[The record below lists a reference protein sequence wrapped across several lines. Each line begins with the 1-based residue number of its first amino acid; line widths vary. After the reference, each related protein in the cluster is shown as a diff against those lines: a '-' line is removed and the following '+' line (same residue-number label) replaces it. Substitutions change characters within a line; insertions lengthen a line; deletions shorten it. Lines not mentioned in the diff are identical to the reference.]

1 MVGQSIVLR
10 ARAGMFGDRNFRLIW
25 SAATV
30 SAFGY
35 YVTDIAI
42 PLLAIEQLDVNSFEI
57 GLIRVVQQLPNLLF
71 GLFLGVLV
79 DRTRKRPLMV
89 WSDIVRAIVL
99 LAIPLAAFRDVLNL
113 PIVLAVVFVV
123 GAFNLLFDV
132 SEGSFIPVV
141 IARDRLVEG
150 NSKIEAS
157 YSTAQ
162 TAGPAIGG
170 ALVTIL
176 TAPYAIAVTAIALLG
191 SASFLSRMTT
201 HEEQPHI
208 DHDRSVRQDIVE
220 GLRFVRRQPIL
231 RPILLTMIG
240 QSFFGFVFMAVYV
253 LYMKR
258 NLEISDFQVGLVFA
272 AGGVGSLLGTL
283 STPALNRRYGIG
295 PVMVAGNM
303 FFGVTG
309 LLIPLAVLIPQYA
322 FPLVIVCEF
331 LQYLGLLPFFLNAIS
346 LIQLV
351 SPDEMRGRIMST
363 RKFLTWGVQPF
374 GSLLGG
380 ILGGLITLPWTLA
393 AGEIGLLAVG
403 IWLCLQP
410 IRSMRAVPV
419 EVGQGWMQT

>member
-1 MVGQSIVLR
+1 MVGQSIALR
-10 ARAGMFGDRNFRLIW
+10 ARAGLFGDRNFRLIW

-42 PLLAIEQLDVNSFEI
+42 PLLAIEQLDVSSFQI

-89 WSDIVRAIVL
+89 WSDIIRAIVL
-99 LAIPLAAFRDVLNL
+99 LAIPLAAFRDMLNL
-113 PIVLAVVFVV
+113 PIVLVVVFVV

-132 SEGSFIPVV
+132 SEGSFIPFV
-141 IARDRLVEG
+141 IPRDRLVEG
-150 NSKIEAS
+150 NAKIEAS

-176 TAPYAIAVTAIALLG
+176 TAPYAVLVTAVGLIG

-201 HEEQPHI
+201 PEAQPHV
-208 DHDRSVRQDIVE
+208 DHQRSVRQDIVE
-220 GLRFVRRQPIL
+220 GLRFVRHHPIL
-231 RPILLTMIG
+231 RPILLTAIG
-240 QSFFGFVFMAVYV
+240 QNFFGFVFMAVYV

-258 NLEISDFQVGLVFA
+258 NLEISDFQVGLIFA

-283 STPALNRRYGIG
+283 ATPSLNNRFGIG
-295 PVMVAGNM
+295 PVMVGGNL

-309 LLIPLAVLIPQYA
+309 MLIPLAVLIPEYA

-331 LQYLGLLPFFLNAIS
+331 LQYLGLMPFFLNAMT

-393 AGEIGLLAVG
+393 AGEIGMLGVG
-403 IWLCLQP
+403 IWLCLHP
-410 IRSMRAVPV
+410 IRKLRSVPV
-419 EVGQGWMQT
+419 EREVG

>member
-1 MVGQSIVLR
+1 MVGQSIALR
-10 ARAGMFGDRNFRLIW
+10 ARAGLFGDRNFRLIW

-42 PLLAIEQLDVNSFEI
+42 PLLAIEQLDVSSFQI
-57 GLIRVVQQLPNLLF
+57 GLIRVVQQLPNLFF

-79 DRTRKRPLMV
+79 DRARKRPLMIT
-89 WSDIVRAIVL
+89 SDIVRAIVM
-99 LAIPLAAFRDVLNL
+99 LAIPLAAFRDMLNL
-113 PIVLAVVFVV
+113 PIVLVVVFVV

-132 SEGSFIPVV
+132 SEGSFIPSV
-141 IARDRLVEG
+141 IPRDRLVEG

-176 TAPYAIAVTAIALLG
+176 TAPYAVLVTAVGLIG
-191 SASFLSRMTT
+191 SAGFLSRMTT
-201 HEEQPHI
+201 PESQPHI
-208 DHDRSVRQDIVE
+208 DHERSVRQDIVE
-220 GLRFVRRQPIL
+220 GLRFVRHHTLL

-283 STPALNRRYGIG
+283 ATPALNRRYGIG

-309 LLIPLAVLIPQYA
+309 LLIPLAVLIPEYA

-393 AGEIGLLAVG
+393 VGEIGLLAVA

-410 IRSMRAVPV
+410 IRSLRSVPV
-419 EVGQGWMQT
+419 EREVG

>member
-1 MVGQSIVLR
+1 MVGQSIALR
-10 ARAGMFGDRNFRLIW
+10 ARAGLFGDRNFRLIW

-89 WSDIVRAIVL
+89 WSDIIRAIVL
-99 LAIPLAAFRDVLNL
+99 LAIPLAAFRDMLNL

-132 SEGSFIPVV
+132 SEGSFIPFV
-141 IARDRLVEG
+141 IPRDRLVEG

-176 TAPYAIAVTAIALLG
+176 TAPYAVLVTAVGLIG
-191 SASFLSRMTT
+191 SAGFLSRMTT
-201 HEEQPHI
+201 PESQPHI
-208 DHDRSVRQDIVE
+208 DHERSVRQDIVE
-220 GLRFVRRQPIL
+220 GLRFVRHHTLL

-283 STPALNRRYGIG
+283 ATPALNNRFGIG

-309 LLIPLAVLIPQYA
+309 LLIPLAVLIPEYA

-331 LQYLGLLPFFLNAIS
+331 LQYMGLLPFFLNAIS
-346 LIQLV
+346 LFQLV

-393 AGEIGLLAVG
+393 VGEIGLLAVA
-403 IWLCLQP
+403 IWLCLHP
-410 IRSMRAVPV
+410 IRSLRSVPV
-419 EVGQGWMQT
+419 EREVG

>member
-1 MVGQSIVLR
+1 MVGQSIALR

-35 YVTDIAI
+35 YITDIAI

-57 GLIRVVQQLPNLLF
+57 GLIRVIQQLPNLFF

-79 DRTRKRPLMV
+79 DRVRKRPLMITA
-89 WSDIVRAIVL
+89 DLIRALAL

-123 GAFNLLFDV
+123 GTFNLLFDV
-132 SEGSFIPVV
+132 SEGSFIPLVV
-141 IARDRLVEG
+141 PRNRLVDA
-150 NSKIEAS
+150 NAKIEAS
-157 YSTAQ
+157 FSTAQ

-170 ALVTIL
+170 ALVSVL
-176 TAPYAIAVTAIALLG
+176 TAPYAVLVTALTLGG

-201 HEEQPHI
+201 HEPRPHV
-208 DHDRSVRQDIVE
+208 DQERSVRKDIAE
-220 GLRFVRRQPIL
+220 GLRFLRHHAIL

-258 NLEISDFQVGLVFA
+258 NLEISDVQVGLVFA
-272 AGGVGSLLGTL
+272 AGGIGSLLGTL
-283 STPALNRRYGIG
+283 TTPALNRRFGVG
-295 PVMVAGNM
+295 PVIVAGNL

-309 LLIPLAVLIPQYA
+309 MLIPLAVLVPGYA
-322 FPLVIVCEF
+322 FPLVIICEF
-331 LQYLGLLPFFLNAIS
+331 LQYLGLIPFFLNAIS
-346 LIQLV
+346 LIQLEA
-351 SPDEMRGRIMST
+351 PDYLRGRVMST

-380 ILGGLITLPWTLA
+380 VLGGLITVPWTLA
-393 AGEIGLLAVG
+393 VGEFGLLAVG
-403 IWLCLQP
+403 IWLMFHP
-410 IRSMRAVPV
+410 IRSMRSLHV
-419 EVGQGWMQT
+419 EGDGADGV

>member
-1 MVGQSIVLR
+1 MVGQSIALR
-10 ARAGMFGDRNFRLIW
+10 ARAGMIGDRNFRLIW

-35 YVTDIAI
+35 YITDIAI

-57 GLIRVVQQLPNLLF
+57 GLIRVIQQLPNLFF

-79 DRTRKRPLMV
+79 DRVRKRPLMITA
-89 WSDIVRAIVL
+89 DLIRALAL

-123 GAFNLLFDV
+123 GTFNLLFDV
-132 SEGSFIPVV
+132 SEGSFIPLVV
-141 IARDRLVEG
+141 PRNRLVDA
-150 NSKIEAS
+150 NAKIEAS
-157 YSTAQ
+157 FSTAQ

-170 ALVTIL
+170 ALVSVL
-176 TAPYAIAVTAIALLG
+176 TAPYAVLVTALTLGG

-201 HEEQPHI
+201 HEPRPHV
-208 DHDRSVRQDIVE
+208 DQERSVRKDIAE
-220 GLRFVRRQPIL
+220 GLRFLRHHAIL

-272 AGGVGSLLGTL
+272 AGGIGSLLGTL
-283 STPALNRRYGIG
+283 TTPALNRRFGVG
-295 PVMVAGNM
+295 PVIVAGNL

-309 LLIPLAVLIPQYA
+309 MLIPLAVLVPGYA
-322 FPLVIVCEF
+322 FPLVIICEF
-331 LQYLGLLPFFLNAIS
+331 LQYLGLIPFFLNAIS
-346 LIQLV
+346 LIQLEA
-351 SPDEMRGRIMST
+351 PDYLRGRVMST

-380 ILGGLITLPWTLA
+380 VLGGLITVPWTLA
-393 AGEIGLLAVG
+393 VGEFGLLAVG
-403 IWLCLQP
+403 IWLMFHP
-410 IRSMRAVPV
+410 IRSMRSLHV
-419 EVGQGWMQT
+419 EGDGADGV

>member
-1 MVGQSIVLR
+1 MVGQSIALR
-10 ARAGMFGDRNFRLIW
+10 ARAGLFGDRNFRLIW

-42 PLLAIEQLDVNSFEI
+42 PLLAIEQLDVSSFQI
-57 GLIRVVQQLPNLLF
+57 GLIRVVQQLPNLFF

-79 DRTRKRPLMV
+79 DRARKRPLMIT
-89 WSDIVRAIVL
+89 SDIVRAIVM
-99 LAIPLAAFRDVLNL
+99 LAIPLAAFRDMLNL
-113 PIVLAVVFVV
+113 PIVLVVVFVV

-132 SEGSFIPVV
+132 SEGSFIPSV
-141 IARDRLVEG
+141 IPRDRLVEG

-176 TAPYAIAVTAIALLG
+176 TAPYAVLVTAVGLIG
-191 SASFLSRMTT
+191 SAGFLSRMTT
-201 HEEQPHI
+201 PESQPHI
-208 DHDRSVRQDIVE
+208 DHERSVRQDIVE
-220 GLRFVRRQPIL
+220 GLRFVRHHTLL

-283 STPALNRRYGIG
+283 ATPALNRRYGIG

-309 LLIPLAVLIPQYA
+309 LLIPLAVLIPEYA

-331 LQYLGLLPFFLNAIS
+331 LQYLGLLPFFLSAIS

-393 AGEIGLLAVG
+393 VGEIGLLAVA

-410 IRSMRAVPV
+410 IRSLRSVPV
-419 EVGQGWMQT
+419 EREVG